1 MRSTALAITMAVASS
16 LVVGNAC
23 RTVPAAVRWSTSVA
37 SPVPAA
43 IDEPRASLVSLNPP
57 SMIDPPR
64 PRGEQRSTFTRYD
77 VNHVLM
83 TGQSLSVGFKGEP
96 HLTKTQ
102 PYKNKSFMSGVIG
115 DAYGLNSWMP
125 LIEGDVVG
133 AG

>member
-23 RTVPAAVRWSTSVA
+23 RTAPAISVA
-37 SPVPAA
+37 SPVPPA
-43 IDEPRASLVSLNPP
+43 IDEPSGSLVSVNPP
-57 SMIDPPR
+57 SMIDPPQ
-64 PRGEQRSTFTRYD
+64 PRGEQRSTFTHYD

-102 PYKNKSFMSGVIG
+102 PYKNKSFMS
-115 DAYGLNSWMP
+115 
-125 LIEGDVVG
+125 
-133 AG
+133 